1 MRHVPLA
8 GGRPQRYRDQ
18 VSADRAA
25 GPPHVSD
32 GRAGA
37 GDGDR
42 PAGKQF
48 TGELLQQDPFDVTIR
63 TADGVQRSW
72 PSRSVKIDTTDK
84 LAKHL
89 ELLSKH
95 SNADMHNLF
104 AYLVTL
110 Q

>member
-1 MRHVPLA
+1 MYPSGVRQQATVTDA
-8 GGRPQRYRDQ
+8 
-18 VSADRAA
+18 
-25 GPPHVSD
+25 
-32 GRAGA
+32 
-37 GDGDR
+37 
-42 PAGKQF
+42 AGKQF
-48 TGELLQQDPFDVTIR
+48 TGELVQQDAFDVTIR

-72 PSRSVKIDTTDK
+72 PSRSVTVETTDR

-110 Q
+110 R